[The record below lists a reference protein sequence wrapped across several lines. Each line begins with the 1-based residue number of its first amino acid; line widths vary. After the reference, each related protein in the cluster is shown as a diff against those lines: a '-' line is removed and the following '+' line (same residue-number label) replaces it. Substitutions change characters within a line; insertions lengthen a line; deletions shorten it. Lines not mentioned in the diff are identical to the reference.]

1 MKEALTTI
9 IIKDDNFKTV
19 GIEMI
24 SPSGNTVY
32 CFGIGASAPGYY
44 KKTVYDM
51 YYDEYLELNSLLT
64 EKTTLKKCERQF
76 FDIVLKAL
84 GESAL
89 DGVGFDFSVWRNR
102 IKDIEAREDEI
113 IKSIK

>member
-1 MKEALTTI
+1 
-9 IIKDDNFKTV
+9 
-19 GIEMI
+19 
-24 SPSGNTVY
+24 
-32 CFGIGASAPGYY
+32 
-44 KKTVYDM
+44 M

-76 FDIVLKAL
+76 FDIALKGL

-102 IKDIEAREDEI
+102 IKDIEMREDEI
-113 IKSIK
+113 VRSFK